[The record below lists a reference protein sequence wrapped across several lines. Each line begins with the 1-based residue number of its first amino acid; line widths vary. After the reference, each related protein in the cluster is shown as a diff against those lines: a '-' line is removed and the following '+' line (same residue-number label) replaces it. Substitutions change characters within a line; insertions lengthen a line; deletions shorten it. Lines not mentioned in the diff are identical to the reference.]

1 MTRISTYKGH
11 DLHVDEKGKWS
22 IEDVETRK
30 ILAKDIVSMDA
41 AKAYI
46 RKNLTTNK
54 LNVFYVP
61 LHCGTLRKT
70 VITSVHS
77 EKRYGR
83 EEVQAR
89 YKTEIGGSATADF
102 KNFYEA
108 TEANERIHFD
118 YLKAAE
124 QIAALKRRQGV
135 LAESLEKRL
144 TYERFLELAKGEE
157 QDE

>member
-1 MTRISTYKGH
+1 MTKITTYKGH

-108 TEANERIHFD
+108 TEVNEKIHD
-118 YLKAAE
+118 EYQKAAE

-135 LAESLEKRL
+135 LAGSLENKL
-144 TYERFLELAKGEE
+144 TYERFLELAKGGD